1 MSLGLVIGLL
11 VAVALVGIAITALK
25 GQWLFL
31 SAGFMTVGVAW
42 WVAPFRLAQ
51 PNSWWARHLY
61 SEDKRELARE
71 RYGPNGT
78 FGAGRTRR

>member
-1 MSLGLVIGLL
+1 MT
-11 VAVALVGIAITALK
+11 ITVLK

-42 WVAPFRLAQ
+42 WLAPFRLAQ
-51 PNSWWARHLY
+51 PTSWWARHLY
-61 SEDKRELARE
+61 GPEKVARARD

-78 FGAGRTRR
+78 FGPRKRG

>member
-1 MSLGLVIGLL
+1 
-11 VAVALVGIAITALK
+11 VAAVGALITLLK
-25 GQWLFL
+25 GQWLFF
-31 SAGFMTVGVAW
+31 SAGWMTVGVAW

-61 SEDKRELARE
+61 GPEKTALARE

-78 FGAGRTRR
+78 FGRRRR

>member
-1 MSLGLVIGLL
+1 
-11 VAVALVGIAITALK
+11 VALVIVGAGIPIAATLLK
-25 GQWLFL
+25 GQWLFF

-61 SEDKRELARE
+61 STEKRERARE

-78 FGAGRTRR
+78 FGSTKRT